1 MGCALC
7 ICGCRRAWVN
17 SFRGENFV
25 VASALAHGKFDVR
38 PRGSGLDLMAAA
50 SASSAVGVGTSRMHL
65 GAVVTGD
72 THAHVGIADAHA
84 ANSSHDSASVS
95 RSVHMERVL
104 SSIAI
109 GDICSAAVWGAVW
122 GSSSIA
128 ISALPATRSIS
139 LQTIVFS
146 M

>member
-84 ANSSHDSASVS
+84 
-95 RSVHMERVL
+95 
-104 SSIAI
+104 I

-122 GSSSIA
+122 GSSSICHQVHQLA
-128 ISALPATRSIS
+128 DNCLLHVICLALGW
-139 LQTIVFS
+139 LYFMNQ
-146 M
+146 